1 MDILYPYLEK
11 GFAAYK
17 ESLELR
23 ESLVEMNPAQ
33 DLYHFDLAVSYSR
46 MALGAEAINDKQ
58 GAINYFHKALFRL
71 EPLTKRRP
79 DVTAWK
85 KAREFCNEQST
96 RLKKEGVTR

>member
-1 MDILYPYLEK
+1 
-11 GFAAYK
+11 
-17 ESLELR
+17 
-23 ESLVEMNPAQ
+23 MNPAQ

-79 DVTAWK
+79 DVSAWK